1 MLVTEV
7 FNHSEV
13 TERISPVPGTSDY
26 LSQSLKGI
34 CFSIIIFAA
43 LFGNALVFIA
53 VQRFERLRRVKTNI
67 FLVSLAMADFL
78 VALVV
83 MPFSACM
90 SLMHGRWIFG
100 AWFCDVFNANDVLFS
115 TASILHLCCISME
128 RYIAVNNPLSYE
140 RKMTTSKVTLMLTIT
155 WILSILISYLP
166 IMSGIY
172 TTSEY
177 LIQKETQPEVCEF
190 VVNPIYAVISSST
203 SFTVPSI
210 LMVAVYVRIYLEA
223 RRQERKIHRLKLSKK
238 AKTSTDATSCNTD
251 PPQISTE
258 KPTKSPEKLTHLL
271 INVPEPTQGLVTQST
286 SPTDIP
292 NQSLESKEHSKIH
305 RENKAAKT
313 LGIIMGAFILCW
325 CPFFFWYI
333 STNVCR
339 AFAECPYPPILG
351 EVLFWIGYFNS
362 TLNPIIYAFY
372 NRSFRRSFKQILQCH
387 MTTKHA
393 RHAID
398 RTLSPSLRRSALA
411 CHVAN
416 PQAANRSESTE

>member
-1 MLVTEV
+1 MLM
-7 FNHSEV
+7 SESFDQF
-13 TERISPVPGTSDY
+13 EAAKQSSNGTSEQ
-26 LSQSLKGI
+26 LSQIFKGL
-34 CFSIIIFAA
+34 CFSLIIFAA

-100 AWFCDVFNANDVLFS
+100 DWFCDVFNANDVLFS

-128 RYIAVNNPLSYE
+128 RYIAIINPLSYD
-140 RKMTTSKVTLMLTIT
+140 RKMTKSRVTLMITTT

-172 TTSEY
+172 TTAEY
-177 LIQKETQPEVCEF
+177 LVQRGSQHEVCEF
-190 VVNPIYAVISSST
+190 VVNPIYAVVSSST
-203 SFTVPSI
+203 SFTIPSI
-210 LMVAVYVRIYLEA
+210 VMVAVYVRIYIEA
-223 RRQERKIHRLKLSKK
+223 RKQERKIHHLHLSKK
-238 AKTSTDATSCNTD
+238 LKTSSDATMYT
-251 PPQISTE
+251 TE
-258 KPTKSPEKLTHLL
+258 QPRGSVEKETT
-271 INVPEPTQGLVTQST
+271 VPENLTNLLMTASETNHQPITNRM
-286 SPTDIP
+286 SPPSIP
-292 NQSLESKEHSKIH
+292 NQSLESREHLKIH

-313 LGIIMGAFILCW
+313 LGIIIGAFILCW

-339 AFAECPYPPILG
+339 AFADCPYPSILG

-372 NRSFRRSFKQILQCH
+372 NRSFRRSFKHILQCH
-387 MTTKHA
+387 VTVKRA
-393 RHAID
+393 AQAKID
-398 RTLSPSLRRSALA
+398 RNQSPSLRRSAQA
-411 CHVAN
+411 CYMTN
-416 PQAANRSESTE
+416 MRLMNRSDSTE